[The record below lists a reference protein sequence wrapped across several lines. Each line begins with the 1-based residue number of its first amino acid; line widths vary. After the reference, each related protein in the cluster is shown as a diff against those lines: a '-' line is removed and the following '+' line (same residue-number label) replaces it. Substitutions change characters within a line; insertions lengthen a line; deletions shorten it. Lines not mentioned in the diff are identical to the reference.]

1 MRVVLTFL
9 RRWVVAGIVLL
20 TVLGASMAWS
30 WSRDD
35 TETPDA
41 GRSRWSGLIGYTG
54 FEPAERVAMPA
65 VSGVTIEGQP
75 IDLAD
80 LRGRVMV
87 LNVWG
92 SWCVPCREEAP
103 DLARVSQETRDQGV
117 RFVGIDVR
125 DNPAAARAFA
135 RSFRIPYPSIDDQ
148 SGRILAA
155 FAGVVPVSAVPSTI
169 FVDRQGRIAA
179 RVVGGVD
186 AKTLRQVIADLV
198 EPREVGSRT

>member
-1 MRVVLTFL
+1 MRAGSAFS
-9 RRWVVAGIVLL
+9 RRWVLAGAVLL
-20 TVLGASMAWS
+20 TVLGATVG
-30 WSRDD
+30 WSRND
-35 TETPDA
+35 TETPDS
-41 GRSRWSGLIGYTG
+41 GRSRWSGKIGYSG
-54 FEPAERVAMPA
+54 FPPAARTAMPA
-65 VSGVTIEGQP
+65 VSGVTIEGEP

-80 LRGRVMV
+80 LRGRVVV

-103 DLARVSQETRDQGV
+103 DLARVSRETRDQGV

-198 EPREVGSRT
+198 EPRELGPRA

>member
-1 MRVVLTFL
+1 VRAGPAFTRWWVLVGVIL
-9 RRWVVAGIVLL
+9 LAGLVT
-20 TVLGASMAWS
+20 TVG
-30 WSRDD
+30 WSREGTEERD
-35 TETPDA
+35 TGRA
-41 GRSRWSGLIGYTG
+41 GWSGTIGYTG
-54 FEPAERVAMPA
+54 FPPATRTAMPP
-65 VSGVTIEGQP
+65 VSGKTIEGRP

-80 LRGRVMV
+80 LRGRVLV

-92 SWCVPCREEAP
+92 SWCGPCRAEAP
-103 DLARVSQETRDQGV
+103 DLARVSREVRDRGV

-135 RSFRIPYPSIDDQ
+135 RRYRIPYPSIDDQ

-179 RVVGGVD
+179 RVVGGID
-186 AKTLRQVIADLV
+186 ASTLRQVIADLAG
-198 EPREVGSRT
+198 PGAVGSRA

>member
-1 MRVVLTFL
+1 MRGQLSAP
-9 RRWVVAGIVLL
+9 RRWVVPGVVLL
-20 TVLGASMAWS
+20 TMLGASLAWS
-30 WSRDD
+30 WARDD
-35 TETPDA
+35 TEAPGA
-41 GRSRWSGLIGYTG
+41 GRSRWSGMIGYTG
-54 FEPAERVAMPA
+54 FEPAERAEMPA
-65 VSGVTIEGQP
+65 VSGVTIEGKP

-80 LRGRVMV
+80 LRGRVVV

-92 SWCVPCREEAP
+92 SWCAPCRAEAP
-103 DLARVSQETRDQGV
+103 DLARVSRETFDQGV

-125 DNPAAARAFA
+125 DNPAAARAFS

-179 RVVGGVD
+179 RVVGGID
-186 AKTLRQVIADLV
+186 ATTLRQAIADLV
-198 EPREVGSRT
+198 ERADVGSRA

>member
-1 MRVVLTFL
+1 MVLTFL

-103 DLARVSQETRDQGV
+103 DLARVSRETRDQGV

-198 EPREVGSRT
+198 DPREVGSRT

>member
-1 MRVVLTFL
+1 MVLTFL

-54 FEPAERVAMPA
+54 FEPADRAAMPA

-80 LRGRVMV
+80 LRGRVIV

-92 SWCVPCREEAP
+92 SWCAPCREEAP
-103 DLARVSQETRDQGV
+103 DLARVSRETRDQGV

-198 EPREVGSRT
+198 DPREVGSRT